1 MSSDTTLRVK
11 PRIYSNTIITGAFI
25 LGVLTAIALRALIV
39 FMHVNPD
46 WVRPIWYFAVVGN
59 FFFFYFR
66 FMITQ
71 RRKKAIKDFEL
82 IKKIKEGKRL
92 TDDERE
98 VTIYLLSS
106 IEKSLENYNYLVIF
120 IFSILAILLDILLSA
135 IGS

>member
-25 LGVLTAIALRALIV
+25 LGLLTAIALRALIV

-66 FMITQ
+66 FIITQ

-82 IKKIKEGKRL
+82 IKKIKEGKGL